1 MKISLNKFLL
11 IILFILNVSCES
23 EGHIIDPPLT
33 ISSECNDGQSLGCD
47 GICSSSPSENDVCGV
62 CGGEITILSECPLFQ
77 CTSDVC
83 ISIQYVNLSSNIL
96 EIWMLNNIPV
106 AGFQFNI
113 SGITNISASGGSAQ
127 SNGMSLTIGENIILG
142 FSFSGD
148 AIPPGNGVLTQLVF
162 SESSGS
168 ICLSLPVFSNNSG
181 EALSVEL
188 GECF

>member
-1 MKISLNKFLL
+1 MKNSLNNFFL

-23 EGHIIDPPLT
+23 GSNITDTSPA
-33 ISSECNDGQSLGCD
+33 SNSE
-47 GICSSSPSENDVCGV
+47 
-62 CGGEITILSECPLFQ
+62 

-83 ISIQYVNLSSNIL
+83 ISIQNVNLSSNIL
-96 EIWMLNNIPV
+96 EVWMLNNVPV
-106 AGFQFNI
+106 AGFQFDI
-113 SGITNISASGGSAQ
+113 SGVTIISASGGSAQ
-127 SNGMSLTIGENIILG
+127 SNGISPLISEHRILG
-142 FSFSGD
+142 FSFSSD

>member
-1 MKISLNKFLL
+1 MTMNPKL
-11 IILFILNVSCES
+11 IFFPIIMLLFIGCDSSNSSTNSSDCLFLNE
-23 EGHIIDPPLT
+23 
-33 ISSECNDGQSLGCD
+33 SLGCD
-47 GICSSSPSENDVCGV
+47 GNCSTTPLEDDACGV
-62 CGGEITILSECPLFQ
+62 CGGENTILSECDLPH
-77 CTSDVC
+77 CESDVC
-83 ISIQYVNLSSNIL
+83 ISIQNVDLINNIL
-96 EIWMLNNIPV
+96 EVWMLNNIPV
-106 AGFQFNI
+106 AGYQFNI

-127 SNGMSLTIGENIILG
+127 SNGMSPTIGENIILG

-148 AIPPGNGVLTQLVF
+148 AIPPGNGVFTQLAF